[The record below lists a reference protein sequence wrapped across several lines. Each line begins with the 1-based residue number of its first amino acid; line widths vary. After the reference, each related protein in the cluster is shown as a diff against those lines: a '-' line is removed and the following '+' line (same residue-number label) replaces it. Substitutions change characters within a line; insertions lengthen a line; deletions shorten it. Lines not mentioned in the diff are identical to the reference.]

1 MVGCY
6 FAKFRIGDN
15 ITAVKE
21 EVVDEEEAEGY
32 DWEQGEE
39 ESDEREV
46 TMFWKFVAIRMFIS
60 LIYLGKWRCEIK

>member
-32 DWEQGEE
+32 D
-39 ESDEREV
+39 
-46 TMFWKFVAIRMFIS
+46 
-60 LIYLGKWRCEIK
+60 